1 MDFETKVLETEP
13 LSDEGKSRARAAVLQ
28 GVAGV
33 ERARRRRFVAGSVAA
48 TAVVVAGVVTYPLLF
63 PASAYASWTAV
74 PRAVA
79 LPADSSRL
87 APCLSSIPAEPGA
100 TVDADR
106 FKPVVVEER
115 GDFTAALLGDGGSV
129 MVCIYDE
136 TTRSTGRVSADALPA
151 GASVSLLANGGSLDE
166 GDGAR
171 YVFGPVAAG
180 VEKVKVVTTD
190 GTEVTASVA
199 GGYFLAWWPA
209 PAGPAT
215 VTASDRNGTALQKLI
230 PS

>member
-1 MDFETKVLETEP
+1 MDFETTVLETEP
-13 LSDEGKSRARAAVLQ
+13 LSDDSKSRARAAVLQ
-28 GVAGV
+28 GAAGV
-33 ERARRRRFVAGSVAA
+33 ERGRRRRFVAGSVAA
-48 TAVVVAGVVTYPLLF
+48 TAVVAAGVVTYPLLF

-79 LPADSSRL
+79 LPANSSRL
-87 APCLSSIPAEPGA
+87 APCLSSIPVGPGA

-136 TTRSTGRVSADALPA
+136 TNRSTGRVGAAALPA

-215 VTASDRNGTALQKLI
+215 VTASDRNGTVLQKLI